1 MVTAKQFIDMCVIP
15 YKEGWGYIYGQWGAT
30 WTAAKQAAAT
40 REMTVR
46 YGAKWIGK
54 RVTDCSGLIR
64 WALDMLGET
73 IVHHARYQYTDHCT
87 NKGKLIGGRREDGT
101 LPLPG
106 SAVFLQGSQA
116 HIHHVGAYVGHD
128 VVVEA
133 KGTNYGVVTSHLSHW
148 DHWGELKVV
157 DYTGAAELESV
168 LPEELEQEDA
178 QSGTVVRAVA
188 CNPQSWLNVRALP
201 ESGAAKLFQ
210 IPKGATVEVLDA
222 GEPEWWQ
229 VRYGGRVGWCYA
241 EYLRLLEDEDGEQE
255 EASCDQTGESC
266 DQTGA
271 SCDHVAISQDDAKD
285 AAAEPEPSPATV
297 SSARCWAELV
307 RIRETLD
314 KLGEEIDRLRE
325 IIEEGW
331 EE

>member
-116 HIHHVGAYVGHD
+116 HIHHVGVYVGHD

-133 KGTNYGVVTSHLSHW
+133 KGTNYGVVTSHLAHW

-178 QSGTVVRAVA
+178 QAGTVVRAVA

-210 IPKGATVEVLDA
+210 VPKGATVEVLDA

-229 VRYGGRVGWCYA
+229 IRYGGRVGWAYA
-241 EYLRLLEDEDGEQE
+241 EYLRLLEDEDGPEDEAPE
-255 EASCDQTGESC
+255 ESREEGE
-266 DQTGA
+266 G
-271 SCDHVAISQDDAKD
+271 SQDVAKD
-285 AAAEPEPSPATV
+285 AAAEVEPSPATV